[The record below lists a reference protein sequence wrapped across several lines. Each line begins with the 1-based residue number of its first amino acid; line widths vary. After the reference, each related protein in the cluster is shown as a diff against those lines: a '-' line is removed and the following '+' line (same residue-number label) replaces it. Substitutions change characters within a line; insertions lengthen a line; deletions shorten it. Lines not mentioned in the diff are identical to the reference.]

1 MVTSVNSQVW
11 CSLRVVGAALSLV
24 GALGVIGGCPGAD
37 DGGAATEGGSTL
49 GESTLGGS
57 TLGDSTRGTSDS
69 TRGTSDST
77 TATSGVD
84 STGSTSST
92 TSSDT
97 TPPETSTDT
106 GEGPAPGGTI
116 IPLYTYPTDRTW
128 AVVAAAKLEHPEVGV
143 VAIINPDSGPGTMLD
158 PSYDA
163 GITML
168 QDAGVVVIGY
178 VYTSYA
184 ARALNAV
191 ETDISTYA
199 NFYPQLDGIM
209 FDEMSS
215 TKGDED
221 YYAELSSFAEGLG
234 MDLTVGNP
242 GTGVPQSFVGTVD
255 TLFVYEDEGL
265 PDPKSLGGWTDA
277 YERENFAIIP
287 HSVASLDAGFVSAAL
302 VHVGYVYVTDDVLP
316 NPWDSLPTY
325 FDELV
330 LELAAG

>member
-1 MVTSVNSQVW
+1 MATIANPQAW
-11 CSLRVVGAALSLV
+11 CSLRAVTAALSLV
-24 GALGVIGGCPGAD
+24 GGLVTMGGCPGGG
-37 DGGAATEGGSTL
+37 DGSATTEGG
-49 GESTLGGS
+49 STLGGS
-57 TLGDSTRGTSDS
+57 TLGGSTLGEA

-77 TATSGVD
+77 TAASGVD

-92 TSSDT
+92 TSGDT

-106 GEGPAPGGTI
+106 DERPAPGGTI
-116 IPLYTYPTDRTW
+116 IPLYTYPTDSTW
-128 AVVAAAKLEHPEVGV
+128 AVVEAAKADHPEVEV
-143 VAIINPDSGPGTMLD
+143 VAIINPDSGPGAMLD
-158 PSYDA
+158 PTYDA

-184 ARALNAV
+184 ARSLDV
-191 ETDISTYA
+191 VQTDISTYA
-199 NFYPQLDGIM
+199 AFYPQLEGIM
-209 FDEMSS
+209 FDEMSNVV
-215 TKGDED
+215 GDED
-221 YYAELSSFAEGLG
+221 YYAQLTSFSEGFG
-234 MDLTVGNP
+234 MGLTVGNP

-265 PDPKSLGGWTDA
+265 PDPMSLGGWPDA
-277 YERENFAIIP
+277 YERSNFAIIP

-316 NPWDSLPTY
+316 NPWDTLPIY

-330 LELAAG
+330 LQLAAG